1 MKTQQSLPE
10 YSKQSDKYLNTLDKK
25 SEQKL
30 KDAIEDIP
38 NGNIKP
44 YIGHP
49 PYLRL
54 VVRHN
59 KVSYRVI
66 FKWILDGD
74 GKDQVYIAKI
84 KPRGDVYKG
93 A

>member
-1 MKTQQSLPE
+1 MKTQEVLPE
-10 YSKQSDKYLNTLDKK
+10 YSKQADKYLSALDKK

-30 KDAIEDIP
+30 KEAIEEIP

-44 YIGHP
+44 YTGHP
-49 PYLRL
+49 PYFRL

-66 FKWILDGD
+66 FKWILDSK
-74 GKDQVYIAKI
+74 GKNQVYIAKI